1 MLFSDEHF
9 PPLEQVSCPS
19 STCTSKQGRDAP
31 DWAAAFEALRRN
43 AEENTRITKEL
54 MKEHALTRSY
64 MEELLKEIKQMK
76 LHQAGQDK
84 DVNQMKQDQ
93 GLFQQMAIQTFE
105 EIQTQIQNINTTF
118 KENLETQRQIQDT
131 MATIINEKTEL
142 DRRVTTIEEK
152 DKARKKPKSYPG
164 REARMEETLDND
176 DV

>member
-1 MLFSDEHF
+1 
-9 PPLEQVSCPS
+9 
-19 STCTSKQGRDAP
+19 
-31 DWAAAFEALRRN
+31 
-43 AEENTRITKEL
+43 
-54 MKEHALTRSY
+54 
-64 MEELLKEIKQMK
+64 
-76 LHQAGQDK
+76 
-84 DVNQMKQDQ
+84 MKQDQ
-93 GLFQQMAIQTFE
+93 GLFQQMVIQTFE